1 MYVGPLQQHDAF
13 LILFNIFHL
22 FCFNTRTYK
31 VGIKGKSILNLLKF
45 GKIGYQ
51 TRMGNSDKAHDNM
64 VRLWY
69 LLIDI
74 DSLQSIYF
82 NAYDDPSKAELH
94 MLLVLKWFALEVL
107 LF

>member
-51 TRMGNSDKAHDNM
+51 TRMGNSDKAHDNL

-82 NAYDDPSKAELH
+82 LTH
-94 MLLVLKWFALEVL
+94 MMTHPRLSCICC
-107 LF
+107 